1 MRVTVQRDHVE
12 TILKQLWPD
21 NPALG
26 QLIIWENQKTK
37 LKGLVRYVLTLFPEV
52 EVVVPGLCV
61 LDVHRVR
68 VAGDLLAGHGVNA
81 E

>member
-1 MRVTVQRDHVE
+1 M
-12 TILKQLWPD
+12 
-21 NPALG
+21 
-26 QLIIWENQKTK
+26 
-37 LKGLVRYVLTLFPEV
+37 VRYVLTLFPEV